1 MAKKKHIPAKG
12 FKQLRCK
19 YCDHVSDR
27 VDAKADAITCFRC
40 VSKLLRGEHL
50 EVRK

>member
-1 MAKKKHIPAKG
+1 MRKSKTPVSRG
-12 FKQLRCK
+12 FKKLQCK
-19 YCDHVSDR
+19 YCDHVCDR
-27 VDAKADAITCFRC
+27 VDEKASAITCYQC